1 MECVV
6 RFLLDQHINVLVNAF
21 ASLVHRAFILVEHKQ
36 TLPLVRAVQ
45 IIALIL
51 VMDSTVLE
59 IPALL
64 DHRVHLPKAK
74 QLIPLGVNVVPPIA
88 MKKSMGFTVLQ
99 TLVQNVHQAH
109 AYLQMV

>member
-1 MECVV
+1 
-6 RFLLDQHINVLVNAF
+6 
-21 ASLVHRAFILVEHKQ
+21 VEHKQ

-45 IIALIL
+45 VFALIL

-64 DHRVHLPKAK
+64 DHCVHLPKAK

-88 MKKSMGFTVLQ
+88 MKKSTGFTVLQ
-99 TLVQNVHQAH
+99 TVVQSVRQAH
-109 AYLQMV
+109 AYLQMVWKTMEKHACVVLLIAPVLLLFVWLH